1 MKLAALL
8 KTITPFLATDKKPA
22 EVEAAIL
29 AADKSAKDAAGSGL
43 GSRELEEK
51 DKPNGDK
58 GARDKARDS
67 MSAKDKKAFD
77 AMSEDEKEKA
87 LDALCAKDRDDDPE
101 NTNDEFPEKAEDKDI
116 EGEDEGDPSTPGGS
130 RAGGKTAID
139 SAEVDRRIAAA
150 VASRDEL
157 HTAHREVEP
166 ILGKVGFDSAGKAYR
181 AALDHL
187 KVDTKGVPDSALPA
201 MLRLVKDRSP
211 APAPTVAMDTAGVSA
226 LEKAIPGYG
235 RLR

>member
-1 MKLAALL
+1 MKLDLVISTLVAAGL
-8 KTITPFLATDKKPA
+8 LATDKTP
-22 EVEAAIL
+22 EVVKAAIL
-29 AADKSAKDAAGSGL
+29 AADKKARDA
-43 GSRELEEK
+43 EIEEK
-51 DKPNGDK
+51 DEPNGK
-58 GARDKARDS
+58 G
-67 MSAKDKKAFD
+67 
-77 AMSEDEKEKA
+77 
-87 LDALCAKDRDDDPE
+87 AKDRDDDPE
-101 NTNDEFPEKAEDKDI
+101 RTNDEFPDKDEKKAKDKAAKDKAAKDAKNEDVDAED
-116 EGEDEGDPSTPGGS
+116 EDLSDGDPSSPGGS

-157 HTAHREVEP
+157 HTAHREIEP
-166 ILGKVGFDSAGKAYR
+166 ILGKAAFDSAGKAYR

-211 APAPTVAMDTAGVSA
+211 APAPTVAMDGVGVSA

>member
-1 MKLAALL
+1 MKLDLVIGTLVAAGLL
-8 KTITPFLATDKKPA
+8 AADKTP
-22 EVEAAIL
+22 EVVKAAIL
-29 AADKSAKDAAGSGL
+29 AADKKARDA
-43 GSRELEEK
+43 EIEEK
-51 DKPNGDK
+51 DQPNGKAAKDK
-58 GARDKARDS
+58 AAKDKAAKDRKSAHDKARDA
-67 MSAKDKKAFD
+67 MSDEDKKAFD
-77 AMSEDEKEKA
+77 AMSDEDKDKA
-87 LDALCAKDRDDDPE
+87 MDSDDDPE
-101 NTNDEFPEKAEDKDI
+101 RTNDEDVSV
-116 EGEDEGDPSTPGGS
+116 GDPSSPGGS

>member
-1 MKLAALL
+1 MKLDLVISTLVAAGL
-8 KTITPFLATDKKPA
+8 LATDKTP
-22 EVEAAIL
+22 EVVKAAIL
-29 AADKSAKDAAGSGL
+29 AADKKARDA
-43 GSRELEEK
+43 EIEEK
-51 DKPNGDK
+51 DEPNGK
-58 GARDKARDS
+58 G
-67 MSAKDKKAFD
+67 
-77 AMSEDEKEKA
+77 
-87 LDALCAKDRDDDPE
+87 AKDRDDDPE
-101 NTNDEFPEKAEDKDI
+101 RTNDEFPDKDEKKAAKDKAAKDKAAKDKAAKDAKNEDVDAED
-116 EGEDEGDPSTPGGS
+116 EDLSDGDPSSPGGS

-157 HTAHREVEP
+157 HTAHREIEP
-166 ILGKVGFDSAGKAYR
+166 ILGKAAFDSAGKAYR

-211 APAPTVAMDTAGVSA
+211 APAPTVAMDGVGVSA